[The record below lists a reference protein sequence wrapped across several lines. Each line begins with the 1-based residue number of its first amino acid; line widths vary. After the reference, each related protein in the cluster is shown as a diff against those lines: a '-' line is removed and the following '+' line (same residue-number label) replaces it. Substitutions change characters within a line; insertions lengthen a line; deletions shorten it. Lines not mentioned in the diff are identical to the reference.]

1 MAAAPTVPPPPVES
15 ASTIVVT
22 YFHTTAR
29 CSSCLKIENLTFLTV
44 TNKLA
49 APLAEKRLVWRTVNL
64 DEPENAHFAKD
75 YSLHTKSVIVSELK
89 GGREIRWKNLEKVW
103 PLLGDQPAFE
113 QYVEKEVRA
122 FLEPA

>member
-1 MAAAPTVPPPPVES
+1 
-15 ASTIVVT
+15 
-22 YFHTTAR
+22 
-29 CSSCLKIENLTFLTV
+29 
-44 TNKLA
+44 
-49 APLAEKRLVWRTVNL
+49 VNL